1 LIQEFLR
8 SIPLFSELD
17 DDELTHVLIAGI
29 VRRYPEGT
37 LILRDGAEG
46 GQLHV
51 IHQGRVRIGKMVPG
65 FGEEAL
71 VILDPGAIFGE
82 VEFLDGGTAC
92 AQAVAHTDCEVL
104 TIPHGEVS
112 DLMNRRP
119 ELAARFLGYFARTLA
134 ARLRESNQRV
144 VSLFALS
151 RSH

>member
-1 LIQEFLR
+1 
-8 SIPLFSELD
+8 
-17 DDELTHVLIAGI
+17 V
-29 VRRYPEGT
+29 
-37 LILRDGAEG
+37 
-46 GQLHV
+46 
-51 IHQGRVRIGKMVPG
+51 VPG
-65 FGEEAL
+65 FGEEAF

-151 RSH
+151 RSHH